1 MEFVSASLGVVLL
14 LIIGI
19 TAGLI
24 VLEIFLAKSEKW
36 WPGLI
41 PPLFTFLWALFI
53 CLSTVSFMILPDNNV
68 FSLIFLFI
76 SGLLVLNVPTWILR
90 LIYFIFRA
98 KKRKQKMLDKMNL
111 RDLN

>member
-1 MEFVSASLGVVLL
+1 MEFVSASIGVVLL
-14 LIIGI
+14 LFIGI

-24 VLEIFLAKSEKW
+24 VLEIFLARSEKW

-53 CLSTVSFMILPDNNV
+53 CLINASAMNSLGMGGVAGTV
-68 FSLIFLFI
+68 I
-76 SGLLVLNVPTWILR
+76 SGLLVLNVPTWIL
-90 LIYFIFRA
+90 LIIYFIFRA

-111 RDLN
+111 HDLN

>member
-1 MEFVSASLGVVLL
+1 MEFMSASIGVVLL
-14 LIIGI
+14 LFVGI

-24 VLEIFLAKSEKW
+24 ALEIFLAKSEKW

-53 CLSTVSFMILPDNNV
+53 CLSTVLFIRMPDTGIA
-68 FSLIFLFI
+68 SLIFPFI
-76 SGLLVLNVPTWILR
+76 SGLLVLNVPTWIL
-90 LIYFIFRA
+90 LIIYFIFRA

-111 RDLN
+111 HDLN

>member
-1 MEFVSASLGVVLL
+1 MEFVSASIGVVLL
-14 LIIGI
+14 LFIGI

-24 VLEIFLAKSEKW
+24 VLEIFLARSEKW

-53 CLSTVSFMILPDNNV
+53 CLLNASAMNDLGMGGVAGAV
-68 FSLIFLFI
+68 I
-76 SGLLVLNVPTWILR
+76 SGVLVLNVPTWIL
-90 LIYFIFRA
+90 LIIYFIFRA

-111 RDLN
+111 HDLN